1 MQKTLSQLLSLLGL
15 ATVIVS
21 VATPVHASVTTSVPE
36 IDGSS
41 VAAGLGLLAGAVL
54 ILRTRMRRR

>member
-1 MQKTLSQLLSLLGL
+1 MQKTVSRLLTLLGL
-15 ATVIVS
+15 ATIIGS
-21 VATPVHASVTTSVPE
+21 VASPIHATVQQPVPE

-41 VAAGLGLLAGAVL
+41 VAAGLGLLAGAVM